1 MAPRSLLLLVP
12 LAITAAGCSN
22 YQVSPLAGA
31 ARRGDVAGV
40 GNLIRRGA
48 STEEG
53 SGVNNW
59 TPLLHA
65 IHKNQA
71 RAAFALIDAGA
82 DPNYTRSETT
92 ALMMAAGYGQEEIV
106 RGLLKRGADPL
117 RLNTKGE
124 TALDLALS
132 GVTDIDALTA
142 GRCQTGTV
150 RALLAGSPQLA
161 RRAGFAAQAA
171 HYLKACPELAGL
183 LGASAF

>member
-1 MAPRSLLLLVP
+1 MPQPLLLLV
-12 LAITAAGCSN
+12 LFTIAVAGCSN

-31 ARRGDVAGV
+31 ARRGDVAAIGS
-40 GNLIRRGA
+40 LIRRGA

-71 RAAFALIDAGA
+71 KAAFALIDAGA

-106 RGLLKRGADPL
+106 GGLLKRGADPL
-117 RLNTKGE
+117 RANTKGQ

-132 GVTDIDALTA
+132 RVTDIDAFTA

-171 HYLKACPELAGL
+171 HYTKACPELAGL
-183 LGASAF
+183 LGTGAF